1 MRVAMHGRYR
11 VLPVLRNSRGDTIV
25 EVLIAIAIVSL
36 VLTSAYA
43 LTNKNVSS
51 IQQVQEQG
59 YAQKLA
65 EQQVELLRAAATKP
79 TATGCFDPA
88 TGAFV
93 SPVSNATCNPV
104 SGGATYGITITN
116 DPAGSEGY
124 TVVTSWDALGGGRP
138 KVTIYYKVAS

>member
-11 VLPVLRNSRGDTIV
+11 VLPVLRNGRGDTIV

-93 SPVSNATCNPV
+93 SPVSNATCHPV
-104 SGGATYGITITN
+104 SGGATYGITITLL
-116 DPAGSEGY
+116 GSHRY
-124 TVVTSWDALGGGRP
+124 SVVTEWDALGGGRP